1 MSFFNKLKHTSE
13 NVLDIASTSLDNV
26 LWQIQKDQ
34 AKEALKDAKAYDKFI
49 SRAEKYSSKKGMDA
63 VNDCIDKRN
72 KLIDL
77 VDKLL

>member
-13 NVLDIASTSLDNV
+13 NVLDIASTSLDNL

-34 AKEALKDAKAYDKFI
+34 AMESLKDAKAYEKFI
-49 SRAEKYSSKKGMDA
+49 AKAEKYSAKKGIDA
-63 VNDCIDKRN
+63 INDCIEKRN

-77 VDKLL
+77 VDKLI